1 MILRDR
7 SRATLFSSCSKTLS
21 RDEIEFEFVDN
32 FCFRFY
38 TVIYTVLLN
47 GIYFENIMNPTPKA
61 SKYLECTITVS
72 INSKR

>member
-32 FCFRFY
+32 FCFRFH
-38 TVIYTVLLN
+38 TVLIN

>member
-21 RDEIEFEFVDN
+21 RDETEFEFVDN
-32 FCFRFY
+32 FCFRFH
-38 TVIYTVLLN
+38 TVLLN
-47 GIYFENIMNPTPKA
+47 AFYFVNIMNSTPNA
-61 SKYLECTITVS
+61 AVSLESTIFPN